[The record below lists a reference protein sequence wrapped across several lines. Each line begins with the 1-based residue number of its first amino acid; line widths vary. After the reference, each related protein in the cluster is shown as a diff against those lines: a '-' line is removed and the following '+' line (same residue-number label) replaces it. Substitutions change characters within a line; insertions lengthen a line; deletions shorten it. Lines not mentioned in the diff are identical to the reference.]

1 MITAR
6 IDTSDL
12 RALVDRATQ
21 GASSA
26 FFAAARPVADRIVGD
41 ARPIWPVRT
50 GASRDAFQVEERIAP
65 DRLAVVIRNEATAR
79 GGGRPYAYLIRYSR
93 LTVAQ
98 VQAKIAGYGAKAT
111 TAEGKAAALAFGR
124 RVVARVHGAG
134 APPGFTGL
142 QPWRVLVKDP
152 ADRLAPGIADA
163 AQATLTAARGR

>member
-1 MITAR
+1 MIAAR

-26 FFAAARPVADRIVGD
+26 FFSAARPVADRIVGD

-65 DRLAVVIRNEATAR
+65 DRLAVVIRNEASPR
-79 GGGRPYAYLIRYSR
+79 SGGRPYAYLIRYSR

-98 VQAKIAGYGAKAT
+98 VEAKIASYGAKAAT
-111 TAEGKAAALAFGR
+111 PEGKAAALAYGR
-124 RVVARVHGAG
+124 RIVARIHGAG
-134 APPGFTGL
+134 APAGFTGL

-152 ADRLAPGIADA
+152 ADRAAPRIAEA